1 MQLDSTIVG
10 ISTASGLGAI
20 AIVRLSGARALEI
33 ALALSH
39 RAALT
44 PRHATLSYVYD
55 SASKPIDQ
63 TILLYF
69 KAPQSYSGEDICEI
83 HCHGGAVCARLV
95 VERTLELGAVCA
107 RSGEFTKRAFLNGRI
122 DLAQAQAVAGLINAQ
137 SASAAQILV
146 RQLQGEVSVFVEQ
159 VRERLIELLAYSE
172 ANIDYSEDLDE
183 DTSLAMSQ
191 KIESLHHFLQ
201 VVQRDSVHRAGAIE
215 GFRLC
220 IVGKPNVGKSSLLN
234 ALVAFD
240 RAIISPL
247 AGTTRDTI
255 EESLYIHGTLVRL
268 IDTAGIRHSEDNI
281 EQIGIERS
289 IAAMESSN
297 IIIALFDSSRALDSE
312 DYAILEIL
320 KAQENAYVLIVLN
333 KSDMP
338 SALDLQSRALLTQTL
353 HTLPRQI
360 SPKLLEISSK
370 CGKDEE
376 FAHLSPHKV
385 FDAIAKVL
393 ENEQQS
399 DALIL
404 SSNYQLTQIQ
414 STLDALTQASQKLQ
428 SGELELFSYH
438 INEAI
443 SAISAISKPY
453 EYTQMLDAM
462 FGSFCLG
469 K

>member
-39 RAALT
+39 RATLT

-137 SASAAQILV
+137 SASAAQVLV

-268 IDTAGIRHSEDNI
+268 IDTAGIRNSEDNI

>member
-20 AIVRLSGARALEI
+20 AIVRLSGVRALEI
-33 ALALSH
+33 TLTLSQ
-39 RAALT
+39 RSTLT
-44 PRHATLSYVYD
+44 PRHATLSYVYNN
-55 SASKPIDQ
+55 SSKPIDQ
-63 TILLYF
+63 VILLYF
-69 KAPQSYSGEDICEI
+69 KAPHSYSGEDICEI

-95 VERTLELGAVCA
+95 VERALELGAVCA

-122 DLAQAQAVAGLINAQ
+122 DLAQAQAIAELINAQ

-146 RQLQGEVSVFVEQ
+146 RQLQGEVSAFVEQ

-183 DTSLAMSQ
+183 DTTLAMDQ
-191 KIESLHHFLQ
+191 RIESLHHLLE
-201 VVQRDSVHRAGAIE
+201 VVRRDSMHRVGVIE

-240 RAIISPL
+240 RAIISPV

-255 EESLYIHGTLVRL
+255 EESLYVHGTLVCL
-268 IDTAGIRHSEDNI
+268 IDTAGIRHSEDHI

-289 IAAMESSN
+289 LAAMESSN

-320 KAQENAYVLIVLN
+320 EAKRDAWVLIVLN

-338 SALDLQSRALLTQTL
+338 SALSAHDRAVLKRCFDGLE
-353 HTLPRQI
+353 RKASVEI
-360 SPKLLEISSK
+360 LEISSK
-370 CGKDEE
+370 CGKDKA
-376 FAHLSPHKV
+376 FAHLSPHKIL
-385 FDAIAKVL
+385 DAIAQIL
-393 ENEQQS
+393 EHTEQD

-404 SSNYQLTQIQ
+404 SSSYQITQIET
-414 STLDALTQASQKLQ
+414 TLEALTQARDKLQ

-453 EYTQMLDAM
+453 EYGEMLDAM
-462 FGSFCLG
+462 FGTFCLG

>member
-376 FAHLSPHKV
+376 FAHLNPHKV

-414 STLDALTQASQKLQ
+414 STLDALTQARQKLQ

>member
-122 DLAQAQAVAGLINAQ
+122 DLAQAQAIAGLINAQ
-137 SASAAQILV
+137 SASAAQVLV

-360 SPKLLEISSK
+360 SHKLLEISSK

>member
-1 MQLDSTIVG
+1 M
-10 ISTASGLGAI
+10 
-20 AIVRLSGARALEI
+20 
-33 ALALSH
+33 
-39 RAALT
+39 
-44 PRHATLSYVYD
+44 
-55 SASKPIDQ
+55 
-63 TILLYF
+63 
-69 KAPQSYSGEDICEI
+69 
-83 HCHGGAVCARLV
+83 
-95 VERTLELGAVCA
+95 
-107 RSGEFTKRAFLNGRI
+107 
-122 DLAQAQAVAGLINAQ
+122 
-137 SASAAQILV
+137 
-146 RQLQGEVSVFVEQ
+146 
-159 VRERLIELLAYSE
+159 
-172 ANIDYSEDLDE
+172 
-183 DTSLAMSQ
+183 
-191 KIESLHHFLQ
+191 
-201 VVQRDSVHRAGAIE
+201 
-215 GFRLC
+215 
-220 IVGKPNVGKSSLLN
+220 
-234 ALVAFD
+234 AFD

-360 SPKLLEISSK
+360 SHKLLEISSK

-376 FAHLSPHKV
+376 FAHLSPHK
-385 FDAIAKVL
+385 IAKVL

>member
-33 ALALSH
+33 TLALSH

-122 DLAQAQAVAGLINAQ
+122 DLAQAQAIAGLINAQ
-137 SASAAQILV
+137 SASAAQVLV

>member
-39 RAALT
+39 RATLT

-137 SASAAQILV
+137 SASAAQVLV

-268 IDTAGIRHSEDNI
+268 IDTAGIRNSEDNI

-376 FAHLSPHKV
+376 FAHLNPHKV

-393 ENEQQS
+393 ENDQQS

-414 STLDALTQASQKLQ
+414 STLDALTQARQKLQ
-428 SGELELFSYH
+428 SDELELFSYH

>member
-39 RAALT
+39 RATLT

-360 SPKLLEISSK
+360 TPKLLEISSK

-376 FAHLSPHKV
+376 FAHLNPHKV

-414 STLDALTQASQKLQ
+414 STLDALTQARQKLQ

-443 SAISAISKPY
+443 SAIGAISKPY

>member
-39 RAALT
+39 RATLT

-376 FAHLSPHKV
+376 FAHLNPHKV

-393 ENEQQS
+393 ENDQQS

-414 STLDALTQASQKLQ
+414 STLDALTQARQKLQ
-428 SGELELFSYH
+428 SDELELFSYH

>member
-1 MQLDSTIVG
+1 MRLDSTIVG

-20 AIVRLSGARALEI
+20 AIVRLSGSRALEI
-33 ALALSH
+33 TLTLSK
-39 RAALT
+39 RSNLT
-44 PRHATLSYVYD
+44 PRYATLSYVYD
-55 SASKPIDQ
+55 TASKPIDQ
-63 TILLYF
+63 AILLYF
-69 KAPQSYSGEDICEI
+69 KAPRSYSGEDICEI

-95 VERTLELGAVCA
+95 VERALELGAVCA
-107 RSGEFTKRAFLNGRI
+107 RGGEFTKRAFLNGRI
-122 DLAQAQAVAGLINAQ
+122 DLTQAQAIAGLINAQ

-146 RQLQGEVSVFVEQ
+146 RQLQGEVSAFVEQ

-183 DTSLAMSQ
+183 DTTLVMSH
-191 KIESLHHFLQ
+191 KIESVRHMLQ
-201 VVQRDSVHRAGAIE
+201 VVQRDSAHRAGAIE

-240 RAIISPL
+240 RAIISPI

-255 EESLYIHGTLVRL
+255 EENLYIHGTLVRL
-268 IDTAGIRHSEDNI
+268 IDTAGIHKSDDDI

-289 IAAMESSN
+289 LAAMEQSN
-297 IIIALFDSSRALDSE
+297 IIIALFDASSALDSE
-312 DYAILEIL
+312 DYAMLEIL
-320 KAQENAYVLIVLN
+320 KAQKDAWVLIVLN
-333 KSDMP
+333 KSDIP
-338 SALDLQSRALLTQTL
+338 SGLDSQARALLMQTL
-353 HTLPRQI
+353 HALARQA
-360 SPKLLEISSK
+360 SPEPLEISSK
-370 CGKDEE
+370 YGKDEA

-385 FDAIAKVL
+385 LDTIATL
-393 ENEQQS
+393 LQSEQQS
-399 DALIL
+399 DALVL
-404 SSNYQLTQIQ
+404 SSHYQLTQIQ
-414 STLDALTQASQKLQ
+414 STLDALAQATQKLQ

-443 SAISAISKPY
+443 AAISAISKPY

-462 FGSFCLG
+462 FGTFCLG

>member
-39 RAALT
+39 RTALA

-55 SASKPIDQ
+55 GSAKPIDQ
-63 TILLYF
+63 AILLYF
-69 KAPQSYSGEDICEI
+69 KAPRSYSGEDICEI

-95 VERTLELGAVCA
+95 VERALELGAVCA

-122 DLAQAQAVAGLINAQ
+122 DLAQAQAIAGLINAQ
-137 SASAAQILV
+137 SASSAQILV
-146 RQLQGEVSVFVEQ
+146 RQLQGEVSAFVEQ

-183 DTSLAMSQ
+183 DTTLAMST
-191 KIESLHHFLQ
+191 KLESLRHTLQ
-201 VVQRDSVHRAGAIE
+201 VVQRDSTHRAGAIE

-268 IDTAGIRHSEDNI
+268 IDTAGIRHSEDSI
-281 EQIGIERS
+281 EQRGIERS

-312 DYAILEIL
+312 DYAILDRL
-320 KAQENAYVLIVLN
+320 KAQGAHTLIVLN

-338 SALDLQSRALLTQTL
+338 SALDSQSRALLMRTL
-353 HTLPRQI
+353 HALPHQA
-360 SPKLLEISSK
+360 SPSLLEISSK
-370 CGKDEE
+370 CGKDEA

-385 FDAIAKVL
+385 LDAIAKVL
-393 ENEQQS
+393 EGTQQG
-399 DALIL
+399 DALLL
-404 SSNYQLTQIQ
+404 SSGYQLTQINA
-414 STLDALTQASQKLQ
+414 TLDALLQAAQKLQ

-443 SAISAISKPY
+443 AAISAISKPY